1 MSANTPTRTALHK
14 VPNPGHCRSGIQS
27 SSTRK
32 LTMMTTAPMLSPVLP
47 ATPWW
52 KTSHGSR
59 PSPARMNMARETPY
73 MARPIKSWRS
83 LRVNMETTLAENWH

>member
-1 MSANTPTRTALHK
+1 
-14 VPNPGHCRSGIQS
+14 
-27 SSTRK
+27 
-32 LTMMTTAPMLSPVLP
+32 MMTTTPMLSPVLP

-59 PSPARMNMARETPY
+59 PSPARMNIAREIPY

-83 LRVNMETTLAENWH
+83 LRGNMLPSMPKNWP